1 MGAIVD
7 IQLKRLDAL
16 LAARNITMEL
26 DGRAKSELAKR
37 GYDPAWGARPL
48 KRVIQKDVQDP
59 LARLILEG
67 RIKDGDR
74 VAVSFDGNDF
84 LFNGASDKK
93 AA

>member
-1 MGAIVD
+1 
-7 IQLKRLDAL
+7 
-16 LAARNITMEL
+16 MEL
-26 DGRAKSELAKR
+26 DSRARTELARR

-48 KRVIQKDVQDP
+48 KRIIQKDVQDP

-74 VAVSFDGNDF
+74 VVVTFDGNDF
-84 LFNGASDKK
+84 LFNGASDKQ